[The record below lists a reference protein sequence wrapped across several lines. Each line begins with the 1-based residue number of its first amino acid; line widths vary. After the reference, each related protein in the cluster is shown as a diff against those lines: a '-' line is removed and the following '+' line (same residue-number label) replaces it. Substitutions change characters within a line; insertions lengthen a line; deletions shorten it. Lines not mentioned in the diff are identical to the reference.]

1 MFPKFFS
8 DGQLQ
13 YVFGKSLLLDLVVMI
28 THCKLYIY
36 TTLVQF
42 NILMQNKTKYHKKL
56 PQLNFSQANLLV
68 SMDKTRD
75 IVSVVSQN
83 GVLQL
88 TATFAGMDIY
98 YFTYRVT

>member
-1 MFPKFFS
+1 MVPKFFS

-56 PQLNFSQANLLV
+56 PQLNFS
-68 SMDKTRD
+68 
-75 IVSVVSQN
+75 
-83 GVLQL
+83 
-88 TATFAGMDIY
+88 
-98 YFTYRVT
+98 